1 MAVLP
6 TSRLEQLEW
15 FESHNG
21 IWTLNSGALN
31 LTSAQMVVLSNLTN
45 AARVAYQAML
55 SAQQAS
61 KNATQAWYDAQEA
74 MSDKGADYIKT
85 IKAYAATTNN
95 PGVYTIA
102 QIPPPRAPQPAP
114 TPSQP
119 TNLSGAISP
128 QGVLTLTWSSDRSGP
143 SSGLFFHVERKLGD
157 NGPWTSLGATQELT
171 YTDAA
176 ITTYGMAV
184 TYQVQARRGDKAS
197 PWSMPLVVDLV
208 NAGGGNAA
216 VIATLGSDGNE
227 NAREAA

>member
-1 MAVLP
+1 
-6 TSRLEQLEW
+6 
-15 FESHNG
+15 
-21 IWTLNSGALN
+21 
-31 LTSAQMVVLSNLTN
+31 MVVLANLTN
-45 AARVAYQAML
+45 AARAAYNAMIA
-55 SAQQAS
+55 AQNAS

-85 IKAYAATTNN
+85 IKAYAATTGN

-114 TPSQP
+114 LPSQP

-128 QGVLTLTWSSDRSGP
+128 QGVLTLAWGSDRSGP
-143 SSGLFFHVERKLGD
+143 TSGIFFHVERKLGD

-176 ITTYGMAV
+176 VTTYGAAA
-184 TYQVQARRGDKAS
+184 TYQVQARRGDKFS

-208 NAGGGNAA
+208 GSSNSS
-216 VIATLGSDGNE
+216 VIATLNSDGSISE
-227 NAREAA
+227 HAREAA

>member
-45 AARVAYQAML
+45 AARAAYQAML

-61 KNATQAWYDAQEA
+61 RNATQAWYDAQEA

-95 PGVYTIA
+95 PGVYTIS

-114 TPSQP
+114 LPSQP

-208 NAGGGNAA
+208 GAGGGNAS
-216 VIATLGSDGNE
+216 VIATLGSDGSE